1 MTISASSII
10 PFVLTTFILTPI
22 LTIIWSRFVVV
33 SLLGIVYTI
42 ALLLGLYNEELK
54 LQGNLKTYYYSVNVG
69 ILTIILYISLV
80 SLFET
85 ALMAL

>member
-1 MTISASSII
+1 MI
-10 PFVLTTFILTPI
+10 TTFILTPI

-33 SLLGIVYTI
+33 SLLGIVYSI